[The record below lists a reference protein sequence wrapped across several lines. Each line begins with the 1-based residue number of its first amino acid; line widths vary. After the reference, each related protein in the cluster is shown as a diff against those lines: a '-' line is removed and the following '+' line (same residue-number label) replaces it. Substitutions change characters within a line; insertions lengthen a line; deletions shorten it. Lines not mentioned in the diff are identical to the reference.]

1 MDFVLQT
8 FQTILAE
15 LLKEVYFYTGFTKE
29 FN

>member
-1 MDFVLQT
+1 MGFVLQT

-15 LLKEVYFYTGFTKE
+15 LIKEVYFYTGFTEE